1 MLATE
6 SVYFPNIQQQ
16 KSARIDLQYSP
27 LAPKKSTKK
36 GVKDSSGSS
45 DEDSCDRD
53 SVASS
58 VDSTAEEMFMDGLD
72 SVLDR

>member
-1 MLATE
+1 LLATE
-6 SVYFPNIQQQ
+6 SVFSPNIQQK
-16 KSARIDLQYSP
+16 KSARIDRQYFQMN
-27 LAPKKSTKK
+27 PKESTKK
-36 GVKDSSGSS
+36 GVKDSTGIS
-45 DEDSCDRD
+45 DEDICDQD